1 MRLGSSTFFA
11 FCATG
16 CLVTGIAAAQF
27 SARAATE
34 HAQAYNEFATGALH
48 EGAVRLIELLR
59 DTPGD
64 DASHADT
71 LVGPSQLL
79 GFAIASL
86 MTWPDRTR
94 LLTEVLNPDE
104 YPTDKLLIATM
115 QAGSGIQ
122 SMALPARKTLE
133 DLAKTGHL
141 AVRVTALYFLGEPY
155 YYRGA
160 ASQKPSVA
168 ELVLAY
174 PNLEF
179 SRHLIEMPVYYTLDK
194 AAQSADSD
202 KYLLEGVIYWGGR
215 KELVLQASPGLAK
228 AAEALP
234 SMNFRDIDEA
244 VVGRWSD
251 GLVSEKDPKIR
262 YTVVSLLAKTCGT
275 PERRDKARAGL
286 EALAALPPA
295 TPDVLRARL
304 LLADFARAGH
314 DPKTLLSLVQGLLRL
329 NVLPCTAER
338 SMYEAVMQT
347 AQHASRY
354 FTLFGHH
361 TMAIQTHDAL
371 AAKFPDTA
379 LAEAEYKKADAIRA
393 DALQAS
399 LDAIAMEID
408 APLRNRNMEAL
419 QERYLDII
427 KHTPHDSL
435 RMILIDQLR
444 NAGRKMDEV
453 AQEMGF

>member
-1 MRLGSSTFFA
+1 MRLGSSSSRVFSISLLLSS
-11 FCATG
+11 G
-16 CLVTGIAAAQF
+16 LAAAQF
-27 SARAATE
+27 QSNVAATQ
-34 HAQAYNEFATGALH
+34 AQAYGELTSGALH
-48 EGAVRLIELLR
+48 DGAVRLIELLR

-64 DASHADT
+64 DASHADA

-133 DLAKTGHL
+133 DLAKSGHL
-141 AVRVTALYFLGEPY
+141 AVRVTALYILGEPY
-155 YYRGA
+155 YYRGKP
-160 ASQKPSVA
+160 SQKPSVA
-168 ELVLAY
+168 ELVLSY

-179 SRHLIEMPVYYTLDK
+179 SRCLIEMPVYYTLDK
-194 AAQSADSD
+194 AAKAAAADRN
-202 KYLLEGVIYWGGR
+202 LFEGVIYWGGR
-215 KELVLQASPGLAK
+215 KEFVLQASPGLAK

-234 SMNFRDIDEA
+234 SMNYRDLDDG
-244 VVGRWSD
+244 VVGQWAES
-251 GLVSEKDPKIR
+251 LISEPNPRAR
-262 YTVVSLLAKTCGT
+262 YTVVSMLAKTCGT
-275 PERRDKARAGL
+275 PERRTRARAGL
-286 EALAALPPA
+286 KALADLPPA
-295 TPDVLRARL
+295 TPDVLRARM
-304 LLADFARAGH
+304 LLAEFARADH
-314 DPKTLLSLVQGLLRL
+314 DPKTLLALVQSLLRL
-329 NVLPCTAER
+329 GVLPCTAER

-354 FTLFGHH
+354 FTLLGHH
-361 TMAIQTHDAL
+361 TMAIQMHDAL

-379 LAEAEYKKADAIRA
+379 LAESEYKKADAIRA

-408 APLRNRNMEAL
+408 APLRNRDMDTL
-419 QERYLDII
+419 HKRYLEII
-427 KHTPHDSL
+427 EHTPHGPL
-435 RMILIDQLR
+435 RTILSDQLR
-444 NAGRKMDEV
+444 NAGRAMDE
-453 AQEMGF
+453 AAKEAGF